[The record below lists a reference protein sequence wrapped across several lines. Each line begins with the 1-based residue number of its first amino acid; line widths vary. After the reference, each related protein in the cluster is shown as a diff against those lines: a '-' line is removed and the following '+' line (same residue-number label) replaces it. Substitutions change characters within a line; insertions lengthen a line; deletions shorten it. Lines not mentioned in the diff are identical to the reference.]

1 MINSLVFEDEPIK
14 VMKQYNNNESLDKI
28 LELIQ
33 NFIMI
38 YNDFQS
44 FDDYMAQNIYD
55 ILNYIRYNYNY
66 RNQEE
71 KNKKYE
77 CYRICIS
84 QLNNRLQVN
93 SEEFYMSQFL
103 ARGMNFDYIKK
114 LGSYMLPDTIK
125 ENIRASLCFDK
136 FFYDILTKN
145 PQNVSNSE
153 LSILIMNTMFIYST
167 NYFYLECPDILN
179 NNFILKQVLME
190 NKKILT
196 NNKLKNHDYEI
207 TKSLKKCNKYLL
219 KEIRWS

>member
-71 KNKKYE
+71 KNQKYE
-77 CYRICIS
+77 FYRICIS

-93 SEEFYMSQFL
+93 NEEFYMSQFL

-125 ENIRASLCFDK
+125 ENIRSSLCFDK
-136 FFYDILTKN
+136 FFYDILAKN

>member
-33 NFIMI
+33 NFIII

-71 KNKKYE
+71 KNQKYE
-77 CYRICIS
+77 FYRICIS

-93 SEEFYMSQFL
+93 NEEFYMSQFL

-114 LGSYMLPDTIK
+114 LLEMKSI
-125 ENIRASLCFDK
+125 FDL
-136 FFYDILTKN
+136 FYI
-145 PQNVSNSE
+145 
-153 LSILIMNTMFIYST
+153 SI
-167 NYFYLECPDILN
+167 
-179 NNFILKQVLME
+179 
-190 NKKILT
+190 
-196 NNKLKNHDYEI
+196 
-207 TKSLKKCNKYLL
+207 
-219 KEIRWS
+219 